1 MSKNVHFPQNKC
13 LKRANFL
20 GTFNANEENLNSFF
34 LKDILNFFLE
44 IAMQIW
50 HLRYFTNNLDL
61 EFYAITQIEH
71 FYAICV
77 PEKNNSLYFYLEPG
91 YIIFSEEKLDIYTI
105 LKS

>member
-1 MSKNVHFPQNKC
+1 
-13 LKRANFL
+13 
-20 GTFNANEENLNSFF
+20 
-34 LKDILNFFLE
+34 
-44 IAMQIW
+44 MQIW
-50 HLRYFTNNLDL
+50 HLSYFTNNLDL